1 VTDPPSLHRLP
12 EHSQDVD
19 STESQNK

>member
-1 VTDPPSLHRLP
+1 VTGPPSLHRLP